1 MTNLAELL
9 RDLADEAPAMT
20 VPSGLFDRARR
31 RRRVRWAM
39 AATAVVVL
47 LLSGYG
53 VSLVGLGAGRDS
65 AQIAA
70 GSPGLPATVFDP
82 PQWTQPFA
90 GAPNGPASVV
100 FWGPAVPD
108 RAFAGAP
115 ASPTPTAVVG
125 LSRDT
130 YRVVYPSQP
139 SLALSPDGTT
149 LLVARRTGQTYRT
162 DAVDLA
168 TGRTRPIATRRMPIG
183 WSADGRYA
191 LVGITDRWGGG
202 PPADAEVGSINDLTL
217 DVLAW
222 PSGQVEWSVR
232 ITRPEAVEGESNY
245 LVALSPDASMLAT
258 STSHELRVYR
268 RDGTQLW
275 HRPLDGF
282 DVLAGP
288 AAWRPDGRLAVLRRT
303 TCAGCRP
310 QQSWAD
316 PSDWRLTFVDAATG
330 DPLPDPGYPKVS
342 PAFSL
347 SVIAW
352 RGETAYAVTRVSAA
366 DDPTKI
372 QASLIRLAP
381 GGTGPGRVLAMPDGT
396 GDLNVATDYLDTI
409 RPAGSP
415 EFGFSLRQAAG
426 MVVPYVQLVIILVV
440 IGFLLWWW
448 RRNRT
453 RLRPVP
459 PAP

>member
-20 VPSGLFDRARR
+20 VPSGLFNRARR
-31 RRRVRWAM
+31 RRRARWAM

-53 VSLVGLGAGRDS
+53 VSFAGRDS

-82 PQWTQPFA
+82 PQWTLPFA

-108 RAFAGAP
+108 QAFAGF
-115 ASPTPTAVVG
+115 SPTPTAVVG
-125 LSRDT
+125 LNRDT

-149 LLVARRTGQTYRT
+149 LLVARQTGQTYRT

-168 TGRTRPIATRRMPIG
+168 TGRTRPMAADRMPIG

-191 LVGITDRWGGG
+191 LVGITDRWSQ
-202 PPADAEVGSINDLTL
+202 PNAASVNDLTL

-222 PSGQVEWSVR
+222 PSKHVEWSVR
-232 ITRPEAVEGESNY
+232 IARPDAIEGESTY

-316 PSDWRLTFVDAATG
+316 PSDWRLTYVDAATG
-330 DPLPDPGYPKVS
+330 DPLPDPAYPQVS
-342 PAFSL
+342 RAFSL

-352 RGETAYAVTRVSAA
+352 RGETAYAVTRVRPA
-366 DDPTKI
+366 DDPEQN
-372 QASLIRLAP
+372 QASLIRLASDSA
-381 GGTGPGRVLAMPDGT
+381 GPGRVLTVPDGIS
-396 GDLNVATDYLDTI
+396 DLNVATDYLDMI

-415 EFGFSLRQAAG
+415 EFGFSLKQVAG
-426 MVVPYVQLVIILVV
+426 MVIPYAQPLVIIVLF
-440 IGFLLWWW
+440 GFVAWRV
-448 RRNRT
+448 RRNRA
-453 RLRPVP
+453 RVRRVP

>member
-1 MTNLAELL
+1 MTNLTELL
-9 RDLADEAPAMT
+9 RDLADEAPPMT
-20 VPSGLFDRARR
+20 VPSGLFDRSRR
-31 RRRVRWAM
+31 RRQVRWAM

-65 AQIAA
+65 ARIAA

-90 GAPNGPASVV
+90 GSPNGPASVV

-108 RAFAGAP
+108 QAFAGAS

-130 YRVVYPSQP
+130 YRVVYPAQP
-139 SLALSPDGTT
+139 SLTLSPDGTT
-149 LLVARRTGQTYRT
+149 LLVARETGQTYRT
-162 DAVDLA
+162 DAVDLG
-168 TGRTRPIATRRMPIG
+168 TGRTRPVAAGRLPIG

-191 LVGITDRWGGG
+191 LVGITDRWSH
-202 PPADAEVGSINDLTL
+202 PDAASVNDLTL

-222 PSGQVEWSVR
+222 PSGHVEWSVR
-232 ITRPEAVEGESNY
+232 IARPDAVEGESTY
-245 LVALSPDASMLAT
+245 LVALSPDASMLAV

-275 HRPLDGF
+275 HRPLDGW
-282 DVLAGP
+282 DILAGP
-288 AAWRPDGRLAVLRRT
+288 AAWRADGRIAVMRRT
-303 TCAGCRP
+303 TCVGCRP
-310 QQSWAD
+310 QQSWSG

-330 DPLPDPGYPKVS
+330 DPLPDRGYPKVT

-352 RGETAYAVTRVSAA
+352 RGETAYAVTRVSPA
-366 DDPTKI
+366 DDPMKI

-381 GGTGPGRVLAMPDGT
+381 GGAGPQRVLAMPDGT
-396 GDLNVATDYLDTI
+396 GDLNVATDYVDTI

-426 MVVPYVQLVIILVV
+426 MVVPYAQLVIILVV

>member
-1 MTNLAELL
+1 VTGLPELL

-31 RRRVRWAM
+31 RRRARWAM

-53 VSLVGLGAGRDS
+53 LSLAGLGAGRDS
-65 AQIAA
+65 ARVAA

-90 GAPNGPASVV
+90 GSPNGPASVV

-108 RAFAGAP
+108 QAFGGGG
-115 ASPTPTAVVG
+115 SVPTAIVG
-125 LSRDT
+125 LAHDT
-130 YRVVYPSQP
+130 YRVVYPAQP
-139 SLALSPDGTT
+139 SLELSPDGTT
-149 LLVARRTGQTYRT
+149 LLVARESGSTYRT

-168 TGRTRPIATRRMPIG
+168 TGRTRPVAAGRMPIG
-183 WSADGRYA
+183 WSTDGRYA
-191 LVGITDRWGGG
+191 LVGITDRWSHPGL
-202 PPADAEVGSINDLTL
+202 ATVNDLTL

-222 PSGQVEWSVR
+222 PSAQVVWSVR
-232 ITRPEAVEGESNY
+232 IGRPDPVEGESTY
-245 LVALSPDASMLAT
+245 LVALSPDATMLAT

-268 RDGTQLW
+268 RDGAQGGTGGVLVW

-282 DVLAGP
+282 DILAGP
-288 AAWRPDGRLAVLRRT
+288 AAWRPDGRLAVLRRS
-303 TCAGCRP
+303 TCSGCPR
-310 QQSWAD
+310 QQGWSD
-316 PSDWRLTFVDAATG
+316 PSDWRLAYVDAATG
-330 DPLPDPGYPKVS
+330 DPLPDPGYPRATG
-342 PAFSL
+342 AFSF
-347 SVIAW
+347 SIVAW
-352 RGETAYAVTRVSAA
+352 RGETAYAVTRASPA
-366 DDPTKI
+366 DDASKI

-381 GGTGPGRVLAMPDGT
+381 DSAGPQRVLTVRDGIS
-396 GDLNVATDYLDTI
+396 DLNVATDYLDTI

-415 EFGFSLRQAAG
+415 EFGFSLSQAAG
-426 MVVPYVQLVIILVV
+426 MVVPYTQLLVLVVV
-440 IGFLLWWW
+440 IGFAVWWT
-448 RRNRT
+448 RRSRT

>member
-1 MTNLAELL
+1 MTRLPELL

-53 VSLVGLGAGRDS
+53 VSLAGLGADRDS

-70 GSPGLPATVFDP
+70 GSPGLPDTVFDP
-82 PQWTQPFA
+82 PQWTQPFD
-90 GAPNGPASVV
+90 GSPNGPASVV

-108 RAFAGAP
+108 QGFAGGAYSP
-115 ASPTPTAVVG
+115 APTAVVG

-130 YRVVYPSQP
+130 YRVVYPAQP
-139 SLALSPDGTT
+139 SLMLSPDGTT
-149 LLVARRTGQTYRT
+149 LLVARQSGQTYRT
-162 DAVDLA
+162 DAVNLA
-168 TGRTRPIATRRMPIG
+168 TGRTRPIAAGRMPIG

-191 LVGITDRWGGG
+191 LVGITDRWSH
-202 PPADAEVGSINDLTL
+202 PDADVASINDLTI

-222 PSGQVEWSVR
+222 PSGHVEWSVR
-232 ITRPEAVEGESNY
+232 IARPDAIEGESNY

-258 STSHELRVYR
+258 STSHQLRVYR

-275 HRPLDGF
+275 HQPLTGF
-282 DVLAGP
+282 DILAGP
-288 AAWRPDGRLAVLRRT
+288 AAWRPDGRLAVLRRS
-303 TCAGCRP
+303 TCAGCRA
-310 QQSWAD
+310 QVGWSD
-316 PSDWRLTFVDAATG
+316 PSDWRLTYVDAATG
-330 DPLPDPGYPKVS
+330 DPLPDPGYSHVS
-342 PAFSL
+342 RAFSF

-352 RGETAYAVTRVSAA
+352 RADTAYAVVRANRDGNPEET
-366 DDPTKI
+366 
-372 QASLIRLAP
+372 QARLVRLGPDGAP
-381 GGTGPGRVLAMPDGT
+381 PRDVITMPRGT
-396 GDLNVATDYLDTI
+396 GDLTVATDYLDTI

-415 EFGFSLRQAAG
+415 EFGFSLKQVAG
-426 MVVPYVQLVIILVV
+426 MVVPYAQLLVLVVV
-440 IGFLLWWW
+440 IGLVVWWV

>member
-20 VPSGLFDRARR
+20 VPSGLFDKARR
-31 RRRVRWAM
+31 RRRARWAM

-47 LLSGYG
+47 LISGYV
-53 VSLVGLGAGRDS
+53 VSLAGLGAGRDT
-65 AQIAA
+65 ARIAA
-70 GSPGLPATVFDP
+70 GSPGLPATVSDP

-90 GAPNGPASVV
+90 GSPNGPASVV
-100 FWGPAVPD
+100 FSGPAVPD
-108 RAFAGAP
+108 RAFAGADY
-115 ASPTPTAVVG
+115 SPSPTAVVG

-130 YRVVYPSQP
+130 YRVVYPAQP

-149 LLVARRTGQTYRT
+149 LLVAHETGPTYRT

-168 TGRTRPIATRRMPIG
+168 TGRTRPIAAGRMPIG
-183 WSADGRYA
+183 WSTDGRYA
-191 LVGITDRWGGG
+191 LVGITDRWSHPGL
-202 PPADAEVGSINDLTL
+202 ASVNDLTL

-222 PSGQVEWSVR
+222 PSAQVQWSVR
-232 ITRPEAVEGESNY
+232 IGRPDAIEGESTY

-268 RDGTQLW
+268 RDGAQDGTLVW

-288 AAWRPDGRLAVLRRT
+288 AAWRSDGRLAVLRRS
-303 TCAGCRP
+303 TCAGCRR
-310 QQSWAD
+310 QQGWSD
-316 PSDWRLTFVDAATG
+316 PSDWRLTYVDAATG
-330 DPLPDPGYPKVS
+330 DPLPDPGYPNVS

-352 RGETAYAVTRVSAA
+352 RGETAYAVTRASAA
-366 DDPTKI
+366 DDPAKI
-372 QASLIRLAP
+372 RAGLVRLAP
-381 GGTGPGRVLAMPDGT
+381 GGAGPRRVLAVPDGIS
-396 GDLNVATDYLDTI
+396 DLNVATDYLDTI

-415 EFGFSLRQAAG
+415 EFGFSLRQVAG
-426 MVVPYVQLVIILVV
+426 MVVPYAQLLVIVV
-440 IGFLLWWW
+440 LIGFVLWWL
-448 RRNRT
+448 RRNRA
-453 RLRPVP
+453 RVRPVP

>member
-1 MTNLAELL
+1 MTNLPELL
-9 RDLADEAPAMT
+9 RDLTDEAPAMT

-53 VSLVGLGAGRDS
+53 VSLVGLGADRDR
-65 AQIAA
+65 ARVAA

-82 PQWTQPFA
+82 PQWTQPLA
-90 GAPNGPASVV
+90 GSPSGPASVV

-108 RAFAGAP
+108 EAFHPGGSVA
-115 ASPTPTAVVG
+115 TAVVG
-125 LSRDT
+125 LARDT
-130 YRVVYPSQP
+130 YRIVYPAQP

-149 LLVARRTGQTYRT
+149 LLVARETGSTYRT
-162 DAVDLA
+162 DALDLA
-168 TGRTRPIATRRMPIG
+168 SGRSRPVAAGRMPLG
-183 WSADGRYA
+183 WSTDGRHA
-191 LVGITDRWGGG
+191 LVGITDRWSH
-202 PPADAEVGSINDLTL
+202 PDAASVNDLTV

-222 PSGQVEWSVR
+222 PSAHVEWSVR
-232 ITRPEAVEGESNY
+232 IARPDAIEGESNY
-245 LVALSPDASMLAT
+245 LVALSPDASMLAV

-268 RDGTQLW
+268 RDGTELW

-288 AAWRPDGRLAVLRRT
+288 AAWRSDGRLAVLRRS
-303 TCAGCRP
+303 TCTGCRP
-310 QQSWAD
+310 QQNWYE
-316 PSDWRLTFVDAATG
+316 PTDWRLNFVDAATG
-330 DPLPDPGYPKVS
+330 DPLPDPGYPR
-342 PAFSL
+342 ATGTFSF

-352 RGETAYAVTRVSAA
+352 RGETAYAVTRANPA
-366 DDPTKI
+366 DDAAKI

-381 GGTGPGRVLAMPDGT
+381 DGAGPGRVLAVPGGT
-396 GDLNVATDYLDTI
+396 SDLNVATDYLDTV

-415 EFGFSLRQAAG
+415 AFGFSLRQALGTVAPYAQLFA
-426 MVVPYVQLVIILVV
+426 VVLV
-440 IGFLLWWW
+440 IGFVLWW
-448 RRNRT
+448 RRRSRT

>member
-20 VPSGLFDRARR
+20 VPSGLFNRARR
-31 RRRVRWAM
+31 RRRARWAM

-53 VSLVGLGAGRDS
+53 VSFAGRDS

-90 GAPNGPASVV
+90 GSLGGPASVV

-108 RAFAGAP
+108 QAFAGASGSP
-115 ASPTPTAVVG
+115 APTAVVG
-125 LSRDT
+125 LHRDT
-130 YRVVYPSQP
+130 YRIVYPAQP

-149 LLVARRTGQTYRT
+149 LLVARETGQTYRT

-168 TGRTRPIATRRMPIG
+168 TGRSRAVAAGRMPLG

-191 LVGITDRWGGG
+191 LVGITDRWSH
-202 PPADAEVGSINDLTL
+202 PDSASVNDLTV

-222 PSGQVEWSVR
+222 PSARVGWSVR
-232 ITRPEAVEGESNY
+232 IARPDAIEGESTY
-245 LVALSPDASMLAT
+245 LLALSPDASMLAV

-268 RDGTQLW
+268 RDGTELW
-275 HRPLDGF
+275 HRPLDGW

-288 AAWRPDGRLAVLRRT
+288 AAWRSDGRLAVLRRS

-310 QQSWAD
+310 QRAWYEST
-316 PSDWRLTFVDAATG
+316 DWRLTFVDPATG
-330 DPLPDPGYPKVS
+330 DPLPDPGYARVG
-342 PAFSL
+342 PALGL
-347 SVIAW
+347 SVIGW
-352 RGETAYAVTRVSAA
+352 RGDTAYAVVRAGPNGDVDTTRA
-366 DDPTKI
+366 
-372 QASLIRLAP
+372 RLVRL
-381 GGTGPGRVLAMPDGT
+381 GPDGAAPRDVIAFPR
-396 GDLNVATDYLDTI
+396 GASNLNVATDYLDTI

-415 EFGFSLRQAAG
+415 AFGFSLRQVAG
-426 MVVPYVQLVIILVV
+426 MLVPYAQGLGLVV
-440 IGFLLWWW
+440 IIGFLLWWR